1 MGHSYQARLSGT
13 LHLAVWV
20 DFGGTCNMPTTV
32 LLCIGYIVQ
41 ECVRVSHVCACVNGE
56 CERWSSDGIKR

>member
-20 DFGGTCNMPTTV
+20 NFGGTCNMPTTV
-32 LLCIGYIVQ
+32 LLCIGYSARVC
-41 ECVRVSHVCACVNGE
+41 ESESCVCM
-56 CERWSSDGIKR
+56 CELMASVRGGVVMG

>member
-20 DFGGTCNMPTTV
+20 DFGGTCMPTIV
-32 LLCIGYIVQ
+32 LLCIGVQ
-41 ECVRVSHVCACVNGE
+41 ECESESCVCMCDRLAP
-56 CERWSSDGIKR
+56 IMLA